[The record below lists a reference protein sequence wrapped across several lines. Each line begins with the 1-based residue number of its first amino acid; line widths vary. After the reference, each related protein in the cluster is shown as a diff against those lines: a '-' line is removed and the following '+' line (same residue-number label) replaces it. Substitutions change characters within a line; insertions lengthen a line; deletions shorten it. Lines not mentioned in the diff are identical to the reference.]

1 MKTYNAT
8 CEDFKPL
15 TCSPVEELFGNESS
29 LSYELG
35 IVEAAKR
42 VLAKKHYCED
52 ILRIILDVK
61 MEEDDE

>member
-1 MKTYNAT
+1 MKNYTAN

-15 TCSPVEELFGNESS
+15 TCSPVEELFREESMS
-29 LSYELG
+29 FELG

-61 MEEDDE
+61 MEEADE